1 MSWLD
6 QKHTELDAKTL
17 TLPLALEKE
26 HPPQLYSFVVGGC
39 FAFLAAFII
48 WASITSIS
56 EVTHAKGQIQPV
68 EKVKYVQHLNGG
80 RIEELFVNVGDRVS
94 AGQVLLRLSP
104 TATQSNRDQLEIRM
118 AALSMSLASI
128 DAQQRGLQ
136 NPDFGKA
143 GEKYPA
149 IARTQMDAFMFE
161 RTRIMQEQAKL
172 ASQVARRELEH
183 QAAIAEQKSVEKRLA
198 ITQERYDGI
207 KSLVEQGF
215 APRRDLLSAEAD
227 LEDAKARLMSL
238 KATIATAAELSAEAQ
253 LQLSEQQSSIQSQ
266 LAKQETTGLS
276 ELTEMEADMLKFQEL
291 VDQLEVTSPIDGVIH
306 QLAYNT
312 VGSIARSGEIIA
324 SIVPDDGNL
333 IADVKVRPKD
343 IGHINVGADARIA
356 VSTYDPFVF
365 GHLNGKVKAISPTT
379 FDEGGTHFF
388 KVQVA
393 LEQNFLTNKGI
404 KYPVNAGMEV
414 TADVLTGEKSLARYL
429 LKPVFRSVDQAFS
442 ER

>member
-6 QKHTELDAKTL
+6 QKHSELDAKTL

-26 HPPQLYSFVVGGC
+26 HPPQLYSFVVSGC
-39 FAFLAAFII
+39 FVFLAAFIV
-48 WASITSIS
+48 WASVTSIA

-80 RIEELFVNVGDRVS
+80 MIEELFVKVGDKVR
-94 AGQVLLRLSP
+94 AGQILLRLSP

-128 DAQQRGLQ
+128 DAQKRGLQ
-136 NPDFGKA
+136 HPNFGA
-143 GEKYPA
+143 DGEKYPA
-149 IARTQMDAFMFE
+149 IARTQMDAFLFE
-161 RTRIMQEQAKL
+161 RSRIMQEQAKL
-172 ASQVARRELEH
+172 ASQLARRELEH

-198 ITQERYDGI
+198 ISQERYDGM
-207 KSLVEQGF
+207 KSLASKGF
-215 APRRDLLSAEAD
+215 ATRRDLLSAEAE
-227 LEDAKARLMSL
+227 LEDAKARLMTL
-238 KATIATAAELSAEAQ
+238 KANIATTAELSAEAQ
-253 LQLSEQQSSIQSQ
+253 LQLNEQLASIQSQ

-276 ELTEMEADMLKFQEL
+276 ELTEMQADMLKFQEL
-291 VDQLEVTSPIDGVIH
+291 VDQLEVTSPIDGVVH
-306 QLAYNT
+306 QLAYNNA
-312 VGSIARSGEIIA
+312 GSIARSGEILA

-343 IGHINVGADARIA
+343 IGHIKVGASAKIA
-356 VSTYDPFVF
+356 VSTYDPFIF
-365 GHLNGKVKAISPTT
+365 GHLKGHVQSISPTS
-379 FDEGGTHFF
+379 FDEDGTHFF

-393 LEQNFLTNKGI
+393 LDDNFLTNKGI
-404 KYPVNAGMEV
+404 DYPVNAGMEV